1 MARLLGSTRWLGL
14 CGIWALLTVAG
25 CNDAQPGKPAVPSA
39 GSASTPTPPVQP
51 APSGGVRRFI
61 LLTNGN
67 SPFWDA
73 GKVGIDDAKRD
84 LKLAE
89 AGFDA
94 SMEYNDGTIA
104 GQITKLRQ
112 FNSQTDIAGIGISA
126 IDAKNVNVS
135 EELKSLKKK
144 GVAVVTFDS
153 DLDRET
159 QRDARTAF
167 IGTDNFQG
175 GRELGVCLKQL
186 LPEGGEYVTFVGL
199 LSAQNAKERIDGF
212 AEGAGDKFKSADAMA
227 DDFDKTKAKDNVRN
241 AIGNHPNLKA
251 VVGIYSYNAP
261 AIIAVVKEMN
271 KRDAL
276 KVVAFDA
283 DPVTISQMGQGQ
295 VDAMMVQ
302 NPYQMGYQSVRL
314 MKALVTDD
322 EATQKEM
329 LPKLG
334 EANGDIY
341 DTGLKVVVPD
351 TNSPI
356 KKDAFGPQTEYLTLE
371 AFKEWLAKYNL
382 TTS

>member
-73 GKVGIDDAKRD
+73 GKAGIEDAKRD
-84 LKLAE
+84 LKLEA

-94 SMEYNDGTIA
+94 FMEYNDGTIG
-104 GQITKLRQ
+104 GQLTKLRQ
-112 FNSQTDIAGIGISA
+112 FNSQGDVAGVGISA
-126 IDAKNVNVS
+126 IDAKNVNVAD
-135 EELKSLKKK
+135 ELRALKKK

-153 DLDRET
+153 DLDRDT
-159 QRDARTAF
+159 LRDARTAF
-167 IGTDNFQG
+167 IGTDNYKG
-175 GRELGVCLKQL
+175 GSELGVCLKQL
-186 LPEGGEYVTFVGL
+186 IPDGGDYVTFVGL
-199 LSAQNAKERIDGF
+199 LGAQNAKERIEGF
-212 AEGAGDKFKSADAMA
+212 AEGAGEKFKSVDSMA
-227 DDFDKTKAKDNVRN
+227 DDFDRTKAKDNVRN

-261 AIIAVVKEMN
+261 AIIDVVKELN
-271 KRDAL
+271 KREAL

-283 DPVTISQMGQGQ
+283 EPITISQMGQGQ

-302 NPYQMGYQSVRL
+302 NPYQMGYKSVQL
-314 MKALVTDD
+314 LKALVTDD
-322 EATQKEM
+322 VATQKEM

-334 EANGDIY
+334 EEGGDIF
-341 DTGLKVVVPD
+341 DTGLKVVVPNAD
-351 TNSPI
+351 SPV
-356 KKDAFGPQTEYLTLE
+356 KKDAFGAKTEYLTLD
-371 AFKEWLAKYNL
+371 AFKEWLKKYNL
-382 TTS
+382 TSS